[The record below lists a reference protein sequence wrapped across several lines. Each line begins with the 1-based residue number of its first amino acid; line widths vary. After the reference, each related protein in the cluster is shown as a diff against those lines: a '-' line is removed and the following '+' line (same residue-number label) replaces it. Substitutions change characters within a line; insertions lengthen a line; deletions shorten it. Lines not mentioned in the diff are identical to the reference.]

1 MLDYRNNFVKCYF
14 WNSNFLIHNL
24 FVYLIILLTSLRTK
38 NPAESY
44 NCSVITEVS
53 IFKRIFLEPNMTYLP
68 NIIIWYSHILIIL
81 EWYWDSVIKTSFY
94 FTIYCTNKCDN
105 TNFWFLVSYIA
116 GQQQHFRP
124 FFDTRFTGHLLEL
137 RRKSDPFTMAG
148 ANPQGKKHHIYLKQ
162 LLNYHETLPIS

>member
-1 MLDYRNNFVKCYF
+1 M
-14 WNSNFLIHNL
+14 
-24 FVYLIILLTSLRTK
+24 
-38 NPAESY
+38 
-44 NCSVITEVS
+44 
-53 IFKRIFLEPNMTYLP
+53 
-68 NIIIWYSHILIIL
+68 
-81 EWYWDSVIKTSFY
+81 
-94 FTIYCTNKCDN
+94 NKCDN